1 MDRAACQ
8 SSCYVGACL
17 VQCTALSALC
27 LRHLVACSWVEDFTG
42 HTVTAFT
49 SEGTPL
55 VQIGQKGVAGNG
67 TDPLQFGNVADAAI
81 QTAATSAEPTIVYA
95 TDGDGGYD
103 NRVVKIAVEFSA
115 TETPKYSVDWATPH
129 SFNSPH
135 SIALHARTN
144 MLVVADRGNNATK
157 LLDAAT
163 GKDLGVWD
171 CGLDFGAKGVPF
183 GVRTLSLNGHD
194 LVLVASMDNP
204 QDHRNQF
211 IHVLDASKLS
221 AATGSASACSVLQT
235 ITIDPAQYSGPHLLG
250 VDPTNGDIYAVL
262 VADVPLS
269 TVLRFAFKG

>member
-8 SSCYVGACL
+8 SSCFVGACL

-49 SEGTPL
+49 FEGTPL

-171 CGLDFGAKGVPF
+171 CGLDFGEKGVPF

-221 AATGSASACSVLQT
+221 AATGSASACSVNT
-235 ITIDPAQYSGPHLLG
+235 RAHILL
-250 VDPTNGDIYAVL
+250 PTRAL
-262 VADVPLS
+262 HFSHKTSL
-269 TVLRFAFKG
+269 T